1 MQEQVKAE
9 PRRVAEL
16 RATFLKLAGA
26 MEGAMV
32 RLGEAGSRDLYSV
45 SQYYSRRLVSY
56 IRRVLQVGL
65 ATEPREGFIITDA
78 LFVKPSRRFVASSSC
93 RSSPPP
99 CSGSWRR

>member
-65 ATEPREGFIITDA
+65 ATNPR
-78 LFVKPSRRFVASSSC
+78 SRSFHNHGTVICKTFAKVRC
-93 RSSPPP
+93 KL
-99 CSGSWRR
+99 

>member
-65 ATEPREGFIITDA
+65 ATNPREGFTIME
-78 LFVKPSRRFVASSSC
+78 P
-93 RSSPPP
+93 
-99 CSGSWRR
+99 

>member
-65 ATEPREGFIITDA
+65 ATELLRKFHNH
-78 LFVKPSRRFVASSSC
+78 
-93 RSSPPP
+93 
-99 CSGSWRR
+99 GSVICKTFAKVRCKL

>member
-56 IRRVLQVGL
+56 IRRVLQVGH
-65 ATEPREGFIITDA
+65 ATNPREAFTIMD
-78 LFVKPSRRFVASSSC
+78 P
-93 RSSPPP
+93 
-99 CSGSWRR
+99 

>member
-56 IRRVLQVGL
+56 IRRVLQVEL
-65 ATEPREGFIITDA
+65 ATNPREAFTIID
-78 LFVKPSRRFVASSSC
+78 P
-93 RSSPPP
+93 
-99 CSGSWRR
+99 

>member
-1 MQEQVKAE
+1 MQDQVKAE

-65 ATEPREGFIITDA
+65 ATNPREGFTIME
-78 LFVKPSRRFVASSSC
+78 P
-93 RSSPPP
+93 
-99 CSGSWRR
+99 

>member
-65 ATEPREGFIITDA
+65 ATEPM
-78 LFVKPSRRFVASSSC
+78 
-93 RSSPPP
+93 RSFHNHGTVI
-99 CSGSWRR
+99 CKTFAKVRCKL

>member
-56 IRRVLQVGL
+56 IRRVLQVR
-65 ATEPREGFIITDA
+65 ARNQPM
-78 LFVKPSRRFVASSSC
+78 
-93 RSSPPP
+93 RSFHNHDGTVI
-99 CSGSWRR
+99 CKTFAKVRCKL